1 MQTNGTGY
9 LRQPFKLIREADP
22 QLFKTMQATYW
33 PVLTA
38 GWEEL
43 ATRLMRAGMAPQE
56 ALKQGLSYGQTAL
69 GLTLLPMDGRTEPSD
84 DLDFAT
90 FMNREH
96 VSEMVEAFGMNEV
109 NLVAAT
115 LVHEFVH
122 RQGESNE
129 DPAYSAGS
137 AFAMKIDDLQVY
149 MASEMGRHQAAAM
162 GLMEGTVI

>member
-38 GWEEL
+38 NWEEMAISL
-43 ATRLMRAGMAPQE
+43 LHAGMNFQD
-56 ALKQGLSYGQTAL
+56 ALMQSNDYRETAL
-69 GLTLLPMDGRTEPSD
+69 GVTLLPMDGRTEPKE

-90 FMNREH
+90 FINREH
-96 VSEMVEAFGMNEV
+96 ISEIVEGSGMNEV